1 MPKEFGLF
9 KAIFYYLSFKRD
21 AGRLEYFICINFAFS
36 VTIMSSYGIFT
47 DFYKELYG
55 SQSGLNE
62 LIQLLHFPVYLYALI
77 MIFSVTV
84 RRLRYL
90 SFSIWWVLLLPLGA
104 LLPVYFWVIF
114 PLSLLLFSKEHEPIL
129 SKSTHAVGSVEKK

>member
-21 AGRLEYFICINFAFS
+21 AGRLEYFICQFFS
-36 VTIMSSYGIFT
+36 TTVLMLAAYEIYDKFYRNLFGGGFGGELVTFVHVPL
-47 DFYKELYG
+47 FLYT
-55 SQSGLNE
+55 
-62 LIQLLHFPVYLYALI
+62 LI
-77 MIFSVTV
+77 MFVSVTV

>member
-9 KAIFYYLSFKRD
+9 KAIFYYLSFRRD

-36 VTIMSSYGIFT
+36 ATIMSSYGIF
-47 DFYKELYG
+47 DDLYKELYG
-55 SQSGLNE
+55 YSDLVE
-62 LIQLLHFPVYLYALI
+62 VMYFPVYLYALI

>member
-9 KAIFYYLSFKRD
+9 KAIFYYLSFRRD

-36 VTIMSSYGIFT
+36 VTIMSSYGIF
-47 DFYKELYG
+47 DDLYKELYG
-55 SQSGLNE
+55 YSDLVE
-62 LIQLLHFPVYLYALI
+62 VMHFPVYLYALI

-90 SFSIWWVLLLPLGA
+90 SFSIWWVLLLVLGFI
-104 LLPVYFWVIF
+104 LPVYCWLIF
-114 PLSLLLFSKEHEPIL
+114 PMVLLFFSKENEPIF
-129 SKSTHAVGSVEKK
+129 SKSTHAVGSTEK

>member
-9 KAIFYYLSFKRD
+9 KAIFYYLSFRRD

-36 VTIMSSYGIFT
+36 VTIMSSYEIF
-47 DFYKELYG
+47 DDLYKELYG
-55 SQSGLNE
+55 YSYVVE
-62 LIQLLHFPVYLYALI
+62 VMHFPVYLYALI

>member
-9 KAIFYYLSFKRD
+9 KAIFYYLSFRRD

-36 VTIMSSYGIFT
+36 VTIMSSYGIF
-47 DFYKELYG
+47 DDLYKVLYG
-55 SQSGLNE
+55 YSDLVE
-62 LIQLLHFPVYLYALI
+62 VMHFPVYLYALI

-114 PLSLLLFSKEHEPIL
+114 PLSLLLVSKEHEPIL